1 MKQDRKNATLIANF
15 VLCNALLSV
24 CVCVCVCVDVSVCM
38 MLVHLQLGH
47 IDQKIFYLEIL
58 SR

>member
-24 CVCVCVCVDVSVCM
+24 CVCVDVSVCM

-47 IDQKIFYLEIL
+47 IDQKIFYIEIL